1 MMKRRAM
8 HGSSTAMCARLC
20 AWPRDWR
27 GLMPRPA
34 RPSKSATT
42 RPPPRKSAPPPGDPA
57 VVATTTANPLPNC
70 RNSAPAANGVHST
83 PQGHPSPPGR
93 GLLQNQ
99 RKPPHTPPPVGAAPP
114 LRTACTARPGPTPS
128 PPGRALLQNQ
138 RKPPP
143 TRRSSAPA
151 ANGVHSTPQT
161 PPFAPGAGA
170 PTKPA
175 QPHPTPTTRRSSAPA
190 ANGVHSTPWARNGGP
205 LEATLPEPDRDPL
218 QLLRRR
224 FGTQT
229 QVFADSPP
237 ARGRQVAPLTQGL
250 KHTELLPLG
259 CQLTGLDLLVQAP
272 AGTVAGQAPTHLAQR
287 HYHLIPPRLLHGLQ
301 LAPQSGIGLQ
311 SMRAQPAGGQQ
322 QQHILAVLILQP
334 QQQLLHLRLR
344 IQPAGVIGQA
354 GHRLY
359 PRR

>member
-8 HGSSTAMCARLC
+8 RGSSTAMCVRLC

-42 RPPPRKSAPPPGDPA
+42 RPPPWKSAPPPGDPA

-70 RNSAPAANGVHST
+70 R
-83 PQGHPSPPGR
+83 
-93 GLLQNQ
+93 
-99 RKPPHTPPPVGAAPP
+99 
-114 LRTACTARPGPTPS
+114 
-128 PPGRALLQNQ
+128 
-138 RKPPP
+138 
-143 TRRSSAPA
+143 SSAPA
-151 ANGVHSTPQT
+151 ANGVHSTPKAQNGGPYKASASPPSTTTRRSSAPAANGVRST
-161 PPFAPGAGA
+161 PRARNGGPYKASASP
-170 PTKPA
+170 PST
-175 QPHPTPTTRRSSAPA
+175 TTRRSSAPA
-190 ANGVHSTPWARNGGP
+190 ANGVHSTPRARNGGP

-237 ARGRQVAPLTQGL
+237 ARGGQVAPLTQGL

-272 AGTVAGQAPTHLAQR
+272 AGTVAGQTPTHLAQR

-322 QQHILAVLILQP
+322 QQHVLAVLILQP

>member
-42 RPPPRKSAPPPGDPA
+42 RPPPRKSAPPPGAPA

-70 RNSAPAANGVHST
+70 RNSAPATNGVHST

-114 LRTACTARPGPTPS
+114 LRTACTARP
-128 PPGRALLQNQ
+128 RATL
-138 RKPPP
+138 RPRGGGSYK
-143 TRRSSAPA
+143 TSA
-151 ANGVHSTPQT
+151 S
-161 PPFAPGAGA
+161 
-170 PTKPA
+170 
-175 QPHPTPTTRRSSAPA
+175 HPKPTTRRSSAPA
-190 ANGVHSTPWARNGGP
+190 ANGVHSTPRARNGGP

-229 QVFADSPP
+229 QVFAASPP
-237 ARGRQVAPLTQGL
+237 ARGGQVAPLTQGL
-250 KHTELLPLG
+250 QHTELPPFG

-272 AGTVAGQAPTHLAQR
+272 AGTVAGQAPAHLAQR
-287 HYHLIPPRLLHGLQ
+287 HYHLVPPRLLHSLQ
-301 LAPQSGIGLQ
+301 LVPQSGI
-311 SMRAQPAGGQQ
+311 
-322 QQHILAVLILQP
+322 
-334 QQQLLHLRLR
+334 
-344 IQPAGVIGQA
+344 
-354 GHRLY
+354 
-359 PRR
+359 